1 MKNSFKTVIIG
12 ISVLTAAVL
21 FSGCDNDSK
30 SSTPMLA
37 ENYDGFTSGVL
48 SATTLVRYIDDWK
61 ANRPKGV
68 TGRLVI
74 IQAGPSSSGKF
85 IKSNGDDVVVYQIPA
100 AGACDPSYMRHDGV
114 ANIPG
119 ALLSGTFTDGMIN
132 TFHMD
137 PENDYVVFAI
147 GVGSTSIRE
156 VIRSYWVLAYWGW
169 SKDRLAFL
177 NGSVDY
183 DFSPSSGLA
192 NYLVDAPTT
201 PPSTPSNYSMK
212 TLKTDRTDM
221 QIYLKEM
228 MDIAALEDK
237 SGYFIADAR
246 GSDEYHGVVKSK
258 TADKNCGPNH
268 DEQCYSPFQGHIRG
282 AVDFPYTD
290 ILIRDD
296 QVEDINGDGVITE
309 ADASFRFKS
318 PADLEALYAQK
329 GYRKGDKVIAYCRTG
344 RKSTLITLSAY
355 AVLNYD
361 VAMYD
366 GSWIQWGEM
375 ANRTDVNG
383 SEILPAGNRWITDDA
398 KYSVT
403 TGYTDAAYTQ
413 SSAPYQIKPDANN
426 SLQVREEDRAYLNL

>member
-1 MKNSFKTVIIG
+1 MKNRYGTLIIG
-12 ISVLTAAVL
+12 ASIVTALLL
-21 FSGCDNDSK
+21 FSGCNSDSD
-30 SSTPMLA
+30 SSEPTLA
-37 ENYDGFTSGVL
+37 SNYDNFTSGVL
-48 SATTLVRYIDDWK
+48 SAQTLSRYIDDWK
-61 ANRPKGV
+61 ANRPEGV
-68 TGRLVI
+68 EGRLII
-74 IQAGPSSSGKF
+74 IQAGASSSGKF
-85 IKSNGDDVVVYQIPA
+85 IKSNGDDVLVYQIPA

-119 ALLSGTFTDGMIN
+119 ALLSGEFTDGMIN
-132 TFHMD
+132 MFHMN
-137 PENDYVVFAI
+137 PEKDYVVFAI

-183 DFSPSSGLA
+183 DFSPSSGLSD
-192 NYLVDAPTT
+192 YLVDAPST
-201 PPSTPSNYSMK
+201 PPATPSQYTMK
-212 TLKTDRTDM
+212 TLQTDRTDM

-228 MDIAALEDK
+228 MDIAALDDK

-246 GSDEYHGVVKSK
+246 GSDEYNGVVRSK

-296 QVEDINGDGVITE
+296 QVEDINGDGNITD

-344 RKSTLITLSAY
+344 RKSTLITLTSY

-383 SEILPAGNRWITDDA
+383 TEILPAGNRWITDDS

-403 TGYTDAAYTQ
+403 TGYTEPQYTQ
-413 SSAPYQIKPDANN
+413 SSAPYRINPDAND
-426 SLQVREEDRAYLNL
+426 SLKVRAEDQAYLGL